1 MPGSYNE
8 LSGKQLIA
16 VASLFLKEY
25 PAEVAQLK
33 ALQILLDK
41 SFYSFFRIPNDAKAR
56 MLNDVNWLFEKNKL
70 TEQLIPSYKKFVGAR
85 KEFDNLLLGEF
96 HFTEMH
102 YREYVIDKDEEGLN
116 KLIAVLYRK
125 PVNKY
130 NYKLDSAGDARI
142 KFNPNEIDFYAK
154 KIKRWP
160 LKVKLAMLTF
170 YDGCRE
176 DLMHRY
182 NDVFQGGK
190 GEDND
195 QGMFGVIRGLSG
207 PKYGKI
213 DDVEDL
219 NIHTALSEISMQLK
233 EAKELEKLSTK

>member
-1 MPGSYNE
+1 
-8 LSGKQLIA
+8 
-16 VASLFLKEY
+16 
-25 PAEVAQLK
+25 VAQLK

-41 SFYSFFRIPNDAKAR
+41 SLFSFFRIPSDAKAR
-56 MLNDVNWLFEKNKL
+56 MLEEVNWLFEKNKL
-70 TEQLIPSYKKFVGAR
+70 TEQVMPRYR
-85 KEFDNLLLGEF
+85 KNIFSQWFYGPRQEFDNLLLGEF
-96 HFTEMH
+96 HFSEMH
-102 YREYVIDKDEEGLN
+102 YREYVVDQDEEGLN

-125 PVNKY
+125 PIASY

-142 KFNPNEIDFYAK
+142 KFNANEIDFYAK
-154 KIKRWP
+154 KVKRWP
-160 LKVKLAMLTF
+160 LKVKLAILTF

-213 DDVEDL
+213 DDVEEL
-219 NIHTALSEISMQLK
+219 NIHTALTEISMQLK
-233 EAKELEKLSTK
+233 EAKELETASNAK